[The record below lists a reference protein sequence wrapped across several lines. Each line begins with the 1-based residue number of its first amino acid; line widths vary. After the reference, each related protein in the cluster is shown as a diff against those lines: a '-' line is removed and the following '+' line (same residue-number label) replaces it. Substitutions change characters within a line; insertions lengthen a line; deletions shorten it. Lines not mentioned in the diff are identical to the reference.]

1 MFYIGTLVN
10 ISSIIE
16 DIRRCYEGQSYFYMK
31 SINVCREHLWGDD
44 WYEVGGNSSR
54 CVDCR
59 HFVINPTANDFKVS
73 SLYLIILYYLCWI
86 LMAQHCQDLLVTQ
99 GMIQSQP
106 ITEVFFLMMHT
117 AHTAHTAH
125 TGAHAGYI
133 NISIET
139 SELPSYFYMLDNS
152 THLNSHHNPTR
163 NKDIAIIN

>member
-117 AHTAHTAH
+117 AHTVHTAH
-125 TGAHAGYI
+125 TAYTTHRTHQTIHNARDTKNAGDT
-133 NISIET
+133 NT
-139 SELPSYFYMLDNS
+139 PP
-152 THLNSHHNPTR
+152 PT
-163 NKDIAIIN
+163 IAAPATYS

>member
-1 MFYIGTLVN
+1 
-10 ISSIIE
+10 
-16 DIRRCYEGQSYFYMK
+16 
-31 SINVCREHLWGDD
+31 
-44 WYEVGGNSSR
+44 
-54 CVDCR
+54 
-59 HFVINPTANDFKVS
+59 
-73 SLYLIILYYLCWI
+73 
-86 LMAQHCQDLLVTQ
+86 MAQHCQDLLVTQ

-163 NKDIAIIN
+163 NKDLAIIN